1 MKQLQTV
8 PWVVTIL
15 KRERTGGN
23 DVKFLE
29 TSQGYGQVHVCR
41 YRYKHLL
48 VTETRETM
56 KAVDSNPYHTFPE
69 VSSVRIRIPSLSR
82 GKTPSHGCFEPP
94 YRMYIS
100 Y

>member
-8 PWVVTIL
+8 PWVVTIP
-15 KRERTGGN
+15 KRERTRRN

-48 VTETRETM
+48 VTETLETM
-56 KAVDSNPYHTFPE
+56 KAVDSNPYQTFPR
-69 VSSVRIRIPSLSR
+69 SVRFAFVFHH
-82 GKTPSHGCFEPP
+82 SHVAKRPHMVVFKPP
-94 YRMYIS
+94 CRTYIS